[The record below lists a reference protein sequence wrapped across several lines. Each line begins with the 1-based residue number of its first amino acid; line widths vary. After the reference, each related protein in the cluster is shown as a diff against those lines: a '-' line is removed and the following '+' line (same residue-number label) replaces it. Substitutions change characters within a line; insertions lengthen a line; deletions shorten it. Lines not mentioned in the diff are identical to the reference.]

1 MYLAQSLQ
9 FYPEGEGG
17 PLYRYLLRQRM
28 GFSSCFGLNLGRD
41 FDILVCDWVSL
52 LNETIECAVW
62 HIRTFCSPIIIGAD
76 FSDQV

>member
-1 MYLAQSLQ
+1 
-9 FYPEGEGG
+9 
-17 PLYRYLLRQRM
+17 M

-62 HIRTFCSPIIIGAD
+62 HIRTFCSPIIIGVD
-76 FSDQV
+76 FNDQV